1 MDRAEVT
8 VRVWNRILQIR
19 DGKGCACCGD
29 WAPAEEVA
37 LNIYAPLARRDL
49 GPVTVGQI
57 GQSLDGRVA
66 TVSGDARD
74 ISGPD
79 GLKHLHR
86 LRAISDAVVIGVR
99 TALHDKPRLTVRLC
113 SGPNPA
119 RVVIDPRGRLPNDAP
134 VFRDDGARRIVVQQS
149 DTERPAGVEVIRL
162 PACTDGE
169 MSAGQILRA
178 LHRLGLQTILVE
190 GGAITVSRFFE
201 AGLLNR
207 LHVAVAPLLIGGG
220 PPGFHTRNPVAQ
232 LSDAA
237 RPDTRVFNIGSDIVF
252 DCGLL
257 HAKQI
262 LAAPWHSVA
271 VRAK

>member
-8 VRVWNRILQIR
+8 TRVWDRILQIR
-19 DGKGCACCGD
+19 NGKGCACCGE
-29 WAPAEEVA
+29 WEPAEKAA
-37 LNIYAPLARRDL
+37 LSIYAPLSRRDM
-49 GPVTVGQI
+49 GPQTVGQI

-66 TVSGDARD
+66 TVAGDARN

-99 TALHDKPRLTVRLC
+99 TALHDNPRLTVRLC
-113 SGPNPA
+113 RGQNPA

-134 VFRDDGARRIVVQQS
+134 VFRDDGSRRVVVQQS
-149 DTERPAGVEVIRL
+149 DTPRPDGVKVIRL
-162 PACTDGE
+162 PSATDGE

-178 LHRLGLQTILVE
+178 LHRLGLRTILIE
-190 GGAITVSRFFE
+190 GGAITVSHFFE

-252 DCGLL
+252 DCGFAR
-257 HAKQI
+257 AKQI
-262 LAAPWHSVA
+262 LAAPWHNVA
-271 VRAK
+271 MRAR